1 MSGEPRTA
9 AEFQAALKVLIE
21 NARWGGVSE
30 AAMAAILAAE
40 SETVKSNRL

>member
-9 AEFQAALKVLIE
+9 ADFQAALKALIE

-30 AAMAAILAAE
+30 VAMSAILAAE
-40 SETVKSNRL
+40 AETVKKSR